1 MKANLYKSRKSSRK
15 KNNLGFLTIFVL
27 VILGALMVL
36 PNKSKAP
43 DNKETVSSTKTPAI
57 VDKTETL
64 SDSLVWPEDQ
74 IVEAKVLMYHHVG
87 PLPDNA
93 DDTRRGLTVSAENF
107 ESQLKYLKDNNYII
121 STLKEL
127 YEMISRGEDVSR
139 VIVLTFD
146 DGYSDNFDYAWD
158 TMQKYDVKGTFF
170 IISGKIGQN
179 EYMSEQQIKNLSSFG
194 NEIGSHTVNHPSMK
208 NLSPDQARSE
218 LSDSKNALEELSG
231 QSIISFCYPAG
242 KYTDETKLI
251 ADEVGYKIAVT
262 TQKGKP
268 FSTNE
273 PFEIPRYRINPTTN
287 LESSFK

>member
-1 MKANLYKSRKSSRK
+1 
-15 KNNLGFLTIFVL
+15 
-27 VILGALMVL
+27 MVL

-194 NEIGSHTVNHPSMK
+194 NEIGSHTVNHPSME